1 MISTTKFI
9 SCPPVKLILIL
20 FPHEFLFVRFLDEQ
34 EPRAPDFVD
43 QISLSCD
50 GKIYLN
56 FLF

>member
-1 MISTTKFI
+1 MISTTKFV

-43 QISLSCD
+43 EMSLSSA
-50 GKIYLN
+50 GKMYFNVI
-56 FLF
+56 